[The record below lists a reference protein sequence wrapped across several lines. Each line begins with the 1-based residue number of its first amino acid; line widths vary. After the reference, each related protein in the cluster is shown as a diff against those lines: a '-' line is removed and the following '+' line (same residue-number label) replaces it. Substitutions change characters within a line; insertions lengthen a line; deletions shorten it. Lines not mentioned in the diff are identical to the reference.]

1 MGYLSENKLNNNY
14 LTIIFK
20 FNKFSNF
27 QINKT
32 MAISAADVNKLRQMT
47 GSGMMD
53 CKKALTEAGGDFE
66 AAIDILRKAGQ
77 KVAAKRADNETN
89 EGSVLI
95 AISADG
101 TNGKLVALACE
112 TEPVSKVA
120 DFTNLAN
127 ALLASAVANNPA
139 DKEALLASTLA
150 DGRNAQE
157 AMIELTGKIGE
168 KITIAGYENLTADQ
182 VVSYIHS
189 NNKIG
194 VLVAFTNV
202 QGTDVKEVGKDI
214 AMQITAMK
222 PVALDKDGVDSATI
236 EREIEIGRDQAR
248 QEGKPEAMLDK
259 IAAGRLEKFY
269 KESTLLSQQFVKDG
283 SINIKQL
290 LEQTQKGLTISA
302 FKRIALV

>member
-1 MGYLSENKLNNNY
+1 
-14 LTIIFK
+14 
-20 FNKFSNF
+20 
-27 QINKT
+27 

-77 KVAAKRADNETN
+77 KVAAKRADNDTN
-89 EGSVLI
+89 EGTVLI

-112 TEPVSKVA
+112 TDPVSKVA
-120 DFTNLAN
+120 DFSNLAN
-127 ALLASAVANNPA
+127 ALLASSVANNVA
-139 DKEALLASTLA
+139 DKDALLASTLA
-150 DGRNAQE
+150 DGRVAQE
-157 AMIELTGKIGE
+157 AIIELTGKIGE
-168 KITIAGYENLTADQ
+168 KINVAGYENVTAEK

-202 QGTDVKEVGKDI
+202 QGVDVQEVGRDI

-222 PVALDKDGVDSATI
+222 PVALDKGDVDSVTI

-259 IAAGRLEKFY
+259 IATGRLEKFY
-269 KESTLLSQQFVKDG
+269 KESTLLNQQFVKDG

-290 LEQTQKGLTISA
+290 LEQTQKGLTISS

>member
-1 MGYLSENKLNNNY
+1 
-14 LTIIFK
+14 
-20 FNKFSNF
+20 
-27 QINKT
+27 

-77 KVAAKRADNETN
+77 KVAAKRADNDTN
-89 EGSVLI
+89 EGTVLI

-127 ALLASAVANNPA
+127 ALLATAVANDVT
-139 DKEALLASTLA
+139 DKDALMSSTLA
-150 DGRNAQE
+150 DGRNVQE

-168 KITIAGYENLTADQ
+168 KITIAGYENVTADQ

-202 QGTDVKEVGKDI
+202 QGTDVQEVGKDI

-290 LEQTQKGLTISA
+290 LEQTQKGLTISS

>member
-1 MGYLSENKLNNNY
+1 
-14 LTIIFK
+14 
-20 FNKFSNF
+20 
-27 QINKT
+27 

-89 EGSVLI
+89 EGTVLI

-112 TEPVSKVA
+112 TDPVSKVA
-120 DFTNLAN
+120 DFSNLAN
-127 ALLASAVANNPA
+127 ALLASAVANNVA
-139 DKEALLASTLA
+139 DKDALLTSTLA
-150 DGRNAQE
+150 DGRVAQE
-157 AMIELTGKIGE
+157 AIIELTGKIGE
-168 KITIAGYENLTADQ
+168 KINVAGYENVTAEK

-194 VLVAFTNV
+194 VLVAFTNTQGIDV
-202 QGTDVKEVGKDI
+202 QEVDRDI

-222 PVALDKDGVDSATI
+222 PVALDKGDVDSVTI

-269 KESTLLSQQFVKDG
+269 KESTLLNQQFVKDG

-290 LEQTQKGLTISA
+290 LEQTQKGLTISS

>member
-1 MGYLSENKLNNNY
+1 
-14 LTIIFK
+14 
-20 FNKFSNF
+20 
-27 QINKT
+27 

-120 DFTNLAN
+120 NFTDLAN
-127 ALLASAVANNPA
+127 ALLASAVANNVA
-139 DKEALLASTLA
+139 DKDALLASTLA
-150 DGRNAQE
+150 DGRIAQE

-168 KITIAGYENLTADQ
+168 KINIAGYENVTAEK

-194 VLVAFTNV
+194 VLVAFTNTQGIDV
-202 QGTDVKEVGKDI
+202 QEVGKDI

-222 PVALDKDGVDSATI
+222 PVALDKGDVDSVTI

-290 LEQTQKGLTISA
+290 LEQTQKGLTISS

>member
-1 MGYLSENKLNNNY
+1 
-14 LTIIFK
+14 
-20 FNKFSNF
+20 
-27 QINKT
+27 

-89 EGSVLI
+89 EGTVLI

-101 TNGKLVALACE
+101 SNGKLVALACE

-120 DFTNLAN
+120 DFTNLAS
-127 ALLASAVANNPA
+127 ALLASAVANNVA
-139 DKEALLASTLA
+139 DKDALMASTLA
-150 DGRNAQE
+150 DGRIAQE

-168 KITIAGYENLTADQ
+168 KITIAGYENVTADQ

-202 QGTDVKEVGKDI
+202 QGTDVQEVGKDI

-290 LEQTQKGLTISA
+290 LEQTQKGLTISS

>member
-1 MGYLSENKLNNNY
+1 
-14 LTIIFK
+14 
-20 FNKFSNF
+20 
-27 QINKT
+27 

-120 DFTNLAN
+120 NFTDLAN
-127 ALLASAVANNPA
+127 ALLASAVANNVA
-139 DKEALLASTLA
+139 DKDALLASTLA
-150 DGRNAQE
+150 DGRIAQE

-168 KITIAGYENLTADQ
+168 KINIAGYENVTAEK

-194 VLVAFTNV
+194 VLVAFTNTQGIDV
-202 QGTDVKEVGKDI
+202 QEVGKDI

-222 PVALDKDGVDSATI
+222 PVALDKGDVDSVTI

-269 KESTLLSQQFVKDG
+269 KESTLLNQQFVKDG

-290 LEQTQKGLTISA
+290 LEQTQKGLTISS